1 MFGNIVAM
9 ADAETT
15 VGYYQSRANEYDAT
29 SWEHPGMDP
38 TVSDR
43 VQCVL
48 SSLSTVRTLDVGCGT
63 GYVSRWLPGR
73 LTLMDASPA
82 MLSIAKR
89 RLPGVDSVR
98 ASAPSLPFPDSSFGR
113 AFTANLY
120 GHLTVDERSELVHE
134 ALRVADELVVLEQ
147 LASSGEFVEGPEK
160 RQLMDGSEFT
170 IHKCYFTIERL
181 LQELGGGEVLM
192 EGPVFGI
199 VRRRSAA

>member
-15 VGYYQSRANEYDAT
+15 VGYYQSRAKEYDAT

-43 VQCVL
+43 VQRVL

-63 GYVSRWLPGR
+63 GYLSRWLPGR
-73 LTLMDASPA
+73 LVLMDASPA
-82 MLSIAKR
+82 MLSIAKHR
-89 RLPGVDSVR
+89 VPDADFVR
-98 ASAPSLPFPDSSFGR
+98 ATAPSLPFPDRSFGR

-120 GHLTVDERSELVHE
+120 GHLTVAGRSQLVNE

-160 RQLMDGSEFT
+160 RQLIDGSEFT

-181 LQELGGGEVLM
+181 LEELGGGEVLM